1 MSASQQGSQ
10 SGERKVCTYSDPTSP
25 IPKLPSLTHTQP
37 QSYADDT
44 LRPVTIKQL
53 VDCKEAYQGAEAAI
67 DGIPTTQVTLV
78 GQVRTVTPGTI
89 NLTYRIDDGTG
100 VIDVKKWIDAEKGET
115 TPRLAP
121 DTYVRVFGRL
131 QSYQGK
137 RHVSAHYIRAI
148 EDFNE
153 VNYHMLEATYVHLTL
168 TKGAA
173 AAGGG
178 GGQQQQQGG
187 GGDSGGGDE
196 MFVDGG
202 YGAGGGGGGAST
214 NVQLAT
220 CTRNARTMFN
230 FLTNSPGDGGNLNQV
245 AAGTGLSARDIM
257 AGAEELLGVGAIY
270 TTEDDETWA
279 VMEC

>member
-1 MSASQQGSQ
+1 M
-10 SGERKVCTYSDPTSP
+10 
-25 IPKLPSLTHTQP
+25 
-37 QSYADDT
+37 
-44 LRPVTIKQL
+44 
-53 VDCKEAYQGAEAAI
+53 
-67 DGIPTTQVTLV
+67 PTTQVTIV

-131 QSYQGK
+131 QSFNSK

-173 AAGGG
+173 AVGGG
-178 GGQQQQQGG
+178 GGQQQQQQQQQG

-202 YGAGGGGGGAST
+202 YGAGGGASAG
-214 NVQLAT
+214 VQQQLAT

-230 FLTNSPGDGGNLNQV
+230 FLSNSPGDSWNLNQV